1 MENVT
6 KSCKKC
12 GKELVVDI
20 ETGKANFYKDKFAK
34 DGFMGVCKD
43 CDNAYQKSCR
53 AKIKALKA
61 TPVAEEEL
69 VDA

>member
-12 GKELVVDI
+12 GKELVVDSN
-20 ETGKANFYKDKFAK
+20 GKANFYRDKFAK

-43 CDNAYQKSCR
+43 CDNAYQKAWR
-53 AKIKALKA
+53 EKIKALKA
-61 TPVAEEEL
+61 TPVA
-69 VDA
+69 A